1 MKITEITNKTQQQY
15 DVVLADCVEK
25 LLNKQKEDSE
35 YWGLVAAAVIDSE
48 ENIVFGVNHLTKSGK
63 RKHAERVAI
72 ENYEDKF
79 GSIPSDSIIV
89 TTLSPCSEDMA
100 ERWGESC
107 TELLNKN
114 NIKQVY
120 IGFTDEKQS
129 DTDTY
134 RSKQF
139 KINQTKNPKLK
150 KLCQNI
156 SNLFLK

>member
-1 MKITEITNKTQQQY
+1 VKIRDLDLDNTEY
-15 DVVLADCVEK
+15 LDEVLADCVEK
-25 LLNKQKEDSE
+25 LLNKQKEDSK
-35 YWGLVAAAVIDSE
+35 YWGLVAAAVVDKDGVV
-48 ENIVFGVNHLTKSGK
+48 VFGVNHLTKSGT

-79 GSIPSDSIIV
+79 GPVPADSIIV
-89 TTLSPCSEDMA
+89 TTLSPCSKDMA

-120 IGFTDEKQS
+120 IGFADEKQR
-129 DTDTY
+129 DTDAY
-134 RSKQF
+134 RSKHF
-139 KINQTKNPKLK
+139 KVTRTKNPKLK

-156 SNLFLK
+156 SNIFLK

>member
-72 ENYEDKF
+72 ENYEQNV
-79 GSIPSDSIIV
+79 GPVPENSVII
-89 TTLSPCSEDMA
+89 TTLSPCAQDMS

-107 TELLNKN
+107 TRMIDKG
-114 NIKQVY
+114 NIRQVY
-120 IGFTDEKQS
+120 VGYLQS
-129 DTDTY
+129 SQTDTDVY
-134 RSKQF
+134 RHKKF
-139 KINQTKNPKLK
+139 KVIETSNPILLK
-150 KLCQNI
+150 ICKTLCQI
-156 SNLFLK
+156 IER